1 MRLSDLKV
9 LSEADVNMVHESS
22 LELLERVGLIVESP
36 KVLDI
41 LSKSGCDVNFGTQLV
56 RFPRRVVENCLQT
69 LPEKIP
75 ILDRD
80 GNTALTLG
88 DGGRYCASGHNAV
101 FTLVDESGIRRD
113 STVRDVEDFAVISDY
128 LSDVD
133 IIGVPVM
140 PQDVTPQTTLLYA
153 IRAILENSK
162 KPIFFSSESEFIN
175 RAAIEMGK
183 AVSKRDSL
191 AGGCSLIS
199 QLSTTSPLYWERGAV
214 EALYVVAS
222 EGVPLDFLPQPIT
235 GLTAPFSLAGI
246 LTLHNTEV
254 LSGIILTQLIN
265 PGTPVI
271 YGAAWTTYEMKQAN
285 VLIGRPESSL
295 LRIAGAQMAHFYRI
309 PSHTTAPDT
318 DSNLLDEQMA
328 WEKMLST
335 VAGIVGAND
344 LIVNLGMFGTGMSI
358 SMKQLVMDNEI
369 CRTVR
374 RFLRGIEVSKET
386 IAADVIAQVG
396 PRGTFLMEDHTLEY
410 LYNGEHIDLP
420 VSNGANYETWK
431 SKGMPGITQRAD
443 DIAADILK
451 KGNKSPLDETAKKEL
466 SDIIAKYEMQLG
478 LKG

>member
-1 MRLSDLKV
+1 
-9 LSEADVNMVHESS
+9 
-22 LELLERVGLIVESP
+22 
-36 KVLDI
+36 
-41 LSKSGCDVNFGTQLV
+41 
-56 RFPRRVVENCLQT
+56 
-69 LPEKIP
+69 
-75 ILDRD
+75 
-80 GNTALTLG
+80 
-88 DGGRYCASGHNAV
+88 
-101 FTLVDESGIRRD
+101 
-113 STVRDVEDFAVISDY
+113 
-128 LSDVD
+128 
-133 IIGVPVM
+133 
-140 PQDVTPQTTLLYA
+140 
-153 IRAILENSK
+153 
-162 KPIFFSSESEFIN
+162 
-175 RAAIEMGK
+175 
-183 AVSKRDSL
+183 
-191 AGGCSLIS
+191 
-199 QLSTTSPLYWERGAV
+199 
-214 EALYVVAS
+214 
-222 EGVPLDFLPQPIT
+222 
-235 GLTAPFSLAGI
+235 
-246 LTLHNTEV
+246 
-254 LSGIILTQLIN
+254 
-265 PGTPVI
+265 GTPVI

-285 VLIGRPESSL
+285 VLIGRTESSL

-451 KGNKSPLDETAKKEL
+451 KGNKSPLDEAAKKEL